1 MLNLCSKQK
10 IVMKNIV
17 LKQRA
22 ERDDLASRPY
32 YTRKH
37 IQDIA
42 PFLESSVP
50 KLITGPR
57 RAGKSVYAMQILSD
71 KNYAYLN
78 FDDTLLL
85 GAFDEDSVMQ
95 ALAEVYPGYE
105 YLLLDEVQNLHSWD
119 AWVAKLYRRGVNLVI
134 TGSNANLLSSEMATL
149 LTGRYLEIQIL
160 PFSMEETLN
169 YRGAPINAELPDERA
184 RLALEMDDY
193 LKKGGYPEIVKNREI
208 EQAYLSAMF
217 DSIILKDVAQ
227 RHKIRKITEL
237 YDLADYLISNYSNP
251 LSYNEIA
258 KELSLGSVTTVKKF
272 CGYLAEP
279 YLFFYLPRY
288 DNKLKEMKK
297 APRKVYVID
306 NGFIYTRSFELS
318 SNNGRQLENMVFIEL
333 LRRGF
338 DLKKSLFYYR
348 TSNDKEVDFVTR
360 DGRKVTSLIQV
371 SYDISKTKTRER
383 ELDALVKASEELK
396 CDNLLLI
403 TWDQNEEVNYKGKMI
418 SILSVENG
426 LTHNK
431 NTFLGNSVQ
440 D

>member
-1 MLNLCSKQK
+1 
-10 IVMKNIV
+10 MKNIV

-42 PFLESSVP
+42 PFLEANVI

-57 RAGKSVYAMQILSD
+57 RAGKSVYALQILSG

-78 FDDTLLL
+78 FDDTQLL
-85 GAFDEDSVMQ
+85 GSFNEDAVLQ

-105 YLLLDEVQNLHSWD
+105 YLLLDEVQNLDSWD
-119 AWVAKLYRRGVNLVI
+119 AWVSKLYRRGVNLVI
-134 TGSNANLLSSEMATL
+134 TGSNANLLSSEMSTL
-149 LTGRYLEIQIL
+149 LTGRYVEIQIL
-160 PFSMEETLN
+160 PFSMEETLK
-169 YRGAPINAELPDERA
+169 YREAPIKAELPDEKA
-184 RLALEMDDY
+184 KLFIEMDDY

-208 EQAYLSAMF
+208 EQAYLTALF

-258 KELSLGSVTTVKKF
+258 EELSLGSVTTVKKF

-288 DNKLKEMKK
+288 NNKLKEMKK
-297 APRKVYVID
+297 APRKVYVVD

-318 SNNGRQLENMVFIEL
+318 SNNGRQFENMVFIEL
-333 LRRGF
+333 LRRGY

-371 SYDISKTKTRER
+371 SYDISMAKTRER
-383 ELDALVKASEELK
+383 EFDALIRASEELK
-396 CDNLLLI
+396 CDDLLLI
-403 TWDQNEEVNYKGKMI
+403 TWDQDD
-418 SILSVENG
+418 ILSYKNKTIRVLSIQKWG
-426 LTHNK
+426 LY
-431 NTFLGNSVQ
+431 
-440 D
+440 

>member
-1 MLNLCSKQK
+1 
-10 IVMKNIV
+10 MKNIV

-32 YTRKH
+32 HTRDQFQNVTPYLDANV
-37 IQDIA
+37 I
-42 PFLESSVP
+42 

-57 RAGKSVYAMQILSD
+57 RAGKSVYALQILSG

-78 FDDTLLL
+78 FDDTQLL
-85 GAFDEDSVMQ
+85 GAFNEDAVMQ
-95 ALAEVYPGYE
+95 ALAEVYPGYD
-105 YLLLDEVQNLHSWD
+105 YLLLDEVQNLDSWD
-119 AWVAKLYRRGVNLVI
+119 AWVSKLYRRGVNLVI
-134 TGSNANLLSSEMATL
+134 TGSNANLLSSEMSTL
-149 LTGRYLEIQIL
+149 LTGRYVEIQIL
-160 PFSMEETLN
+160 PFSMKETLE
-169 YRGAPINAELPDERA
+169 YKEAPINAELPDEKA
-184 RLALEMDDY
+184 KLFIEMDDY
-193 LKKGGYPEIVKNREI
+193 LKKGGYPEIVKNRDI
-208 EQAYLSAMF
+208 EQAYLSALF

-227 RHKIRKITEL
+227 RHKIRKISEL

-258 KELSLGSVTTVKKF
+258 DELSLGSVTTVKKF

-288 DNKLKEMKK
+288 NNKLKEMKK

-333 LRRGF
+333 LRRGY
-338 DLKKSLFYYR
+338 DLEKSLFYYR

-371 SYDISKTKTRER
+371 SYEISKAKTRER
-383 ELDALVKASEELK
+383 EMDALVKASEELK
-396 CDNLLLI
+396 CENLLLI
-403 TWDQNEEVNYKGKMI
+403 TWDQEDSVEYKGKHI
-418 SILSVENG
+418 RIVSLVEWFA
-426 LTHNK
+426 T
-431 NTFLGNSVQ
+431 
-440 D
+440 

>member
-1 MLNLCSKQK
+1 MT
-10 IVMKNIV
+10 
-17 LKQRA
+17 
-22 ERDDLASRPY
+22 PY
-32 YTRKH
+32 LDANV
-37 IQDIA
+37 I
-42 PFLESSVP
+42 

-57 RAGKSVYAMQILSD
+57 RAGKSVYALQILAG

-78 FDDTLLL
+78 FDDTQLL
-85 GAFDEDSVMQ
+85 GAFNEDAVMQ
-95 ALAEVYPGYE
+95 ALAEVYPGYD
-105 YLLLDEVQNLHSWD
+105 YLLLDEVQNLDSWD
-119 AWVAKLYRRGVNLVI
+119 AWVSKLYRRGVNLVI
-134 TGSNANLLSSEMATL
+134 TGSNANLLSSEMSTL
-149 LTGRYLEIQIL
+149 LTGRYVEIQIL
-160 PFSMEETLN
+160 PFSMKETLE
-169 YRGAPINAELPDERA
+169 YKEAPINAELPDEKA
-184 RLALEMDDY
+184 KLFIEMDDY
-193 LKKGGYPEIVKNREI
+193 LKKGGYPEIVKNRDI
-208 EQAYLSAMF
+208 EQAYLSALF

-258 KELSLGSVTTVKKF
+258 DELSLGSVTTVKKF

-288 DNKLKEMKK
+288 NNKLKEMKK

-333 LRRGF
+333 LRRGY
-338 DLKKSLFYYR
+338 DLEKSLLYYR

-371 SYDISKTKTRER
+371 SYDISKAKTRER
-383 ELDALVKASEELK
+383 EMDALVKASEELK

-403 TWDQNEEVNYKGKMI
+403 TWDQEDSVEYKGKHI
-418 SILSVENG
+418 RIVSLVEWFA
-426 LTHNK
+426 T
-431 NTFLGNSVQ
+431 
-440 D
+440 

>member
-1 MLNLCSKQK
+1 
-10 IVMKNIV
+10 MKNIV

-37 IQDIA
+37 IQDVV
-42 PFLESSVP
+42 PYLEANVI

-57 RAGKSVYAMQILSD
+57 RAGKSVYALQILSG

-78 FDDTLLL
+78 FDDTQLL
-85 GAFDEDSVMQ
+85 GSFNEDAVLQ

-105 YLLLDEVQNLHSWD
+105 YLLLDEVQNLDSWD
-119 AWVAKLYRRGVNLVI
+119 AWVSKLYRRGVNLVI
-134 TGSNANLLSSEMATL
+134 TGSNANLLSSEMSTL
-149 LTGRYLEIQIL
+149 LTGRYVEIQIL
-160 PFSMEETLN
+160 PFSMKETLN
-169 YRGAPINAELPDERA
+169 YREAPIKAELPDEKA
-184 RLALEMDDY
+184 KLFIEMEDY

-208 EQAYLSAMF
+208 EHAYLTALF

-258 KELSLGSVTTVKKF
+258 DELSLGSVTTVKKF

-288 DNKLKEMKK
+288 NNKLKEMKK

-306 NGFIYTRSFELS
+306 NGFIFTRSFELS

-333 LRRGF
+333 LRRGY

-383 ELDALVKASEELK
+383 ELNALVKASEELK

-403 TWDQNEEVNYKGKMI
+403 TWDQEDSIEYKGRSI
-418 SILSVENG
+418 SIVSME
-426 LTHNK
+426 K
-431 NTFLGNSVQ
+431 WFIK
-440 D
+440 

>member
-85 GAFDEDSVMQ
+85 GAFDEGSVMQ

-149 LTGRYLEIQIL
+149 LTGRYLEIKIL

-279 YLFFYLPRY
+279 YLFFYLPRH

-306 NGFIYTRSFELS
+306 NGFIYTPSFELS

-403 TWDQNEEVNYKGKMI
+403 TWDQNEEVDYKGKMI

-431 NTFLGNSVQ
+431 NTFFGNSVQ

>member
-1 MLNLCSKQK
+1 MR
-10 IVMKNIV
+10 NIV

-32 YTRKH
+32 HTRDQFQNVTPYLDANV
-37 IQDIA
+37 I
-42 PFLESSVP
+42 

-57 RAGKSVYAMQILSD
+57 RAGKSVYALQILSG

-78 FDDTLLL
+78 FDDTQLL
-85 GAFDEDSVMQ
+85 GAFNEDAVMQ
-95 ALAEVYPGYE
+95 ALAEVYPGYD
-105 YLLLDEVQNLHSWD
+105 YLLLDEVQNLDSWD
-119 AWVAKLYRRGVNLVI
+119 AWVSKLYRRGVNLVI
-134 TGSNANLLSSEMATL
+134 TGSNANLLSSEMSTL
-149 LTGRYLEIQIL
+149 LTGRYVEIQIL
-160 PFSMEETLN
+160 PFSMKETLE
-169 YRGAPINAELPDERA
+169 YKEAPIDAELPDEKA
-184 RLALEMDDY
+184 KLFIEMDDY
-193 LKKGGYPEIVKNREI
+193 LKKGGYPEIVKNRDI
-208 EQAYLSAMF
+208 EQAYLSALF

-258 KELSLGSVTTVKKF
+258 DELSLGSVTTVKKF

-288 DNKLKEMKK
+288 NNKLKEMKK

-306 NGFIYTRSFELS
+306 NGLIYTRSFELS

-333 LRRGF
+333 LRRGY
-338 DLKKSLFYYR
+338 DLEKSLFYYR

-371 SYDISKTKTRER
+371 SYEISKAKTRER
-383 ELDALVKASEELK
+383 EMDALVKASEELK
-396 CDNLLLI
+396 CENLWLI
-403 TWDQNEEVNYKGKMI
+403 TWDQEDSVEYKGKHI
-418 SILSVENG
+418 RIVSLVEWFA
-426 LTHNK
+426 T
-431 NTFLGNSVQ
+431 
-440 D
+440 

>member
-1 MLNLCSKQK
+1 
-10 IVMKNIV
+10 MKNIV
-17 LKQRA
+17 IKQRA
-22 ERDDLASRPY
+22 ERDALASRPY

-37 IQDIA
+37 IQDVA
-42 PFLESSVP
+42 PYLEANII

-57 RAGKSVYAMQILSD
+57 RAGKSVYALQILSG

-78 FDDTLLL
+78 FDDTQLL
-85 GAFDEDSVMQ
+85 GSFDEDAVMQ

-105 YLLLDEVQNLHSWD
+105 YLLLDEVQNLDSWD
-119 AWVAKLYRRGVNLVI
+119 AWVSKLYRRGVNLVI
-134 TGSNANLLSSEMATL
+134 TGSNANLLSSEMSTL
-149 LTGRYLEIQIL
+149 LTGRYVEIQIL
-160 PFSMEETLN
+160 PFSMEESLK
-169 YRGAPINAELPDERA
+169 YREAPIDAELPEEKA
-184 RLALEMDDY
+184 KLFIEMDDY

-208 EQAYLSAMF
+208 EQAYLTALF

-258 KELSLGSVTTVKKF
+258 GELSLGSVTTVKKF

-288 DNKLKEMKK
+288 NNNLKEMKK
-297 APRKVYVID
+297 APRKVYIID

-333 LRRGF
+333 LRRGYN
-338 DLKKSLFYYR
+338 LKKSLFYYR

-371 SYDISKTKTRER
+371 SYDISKAKTRER

-396 CDNLLLI
+396 CDNLLII
-403 TWDQNEEVNYKGKMI
+403 TWAVNDRIEYREK
-418 SILSVENG
+418 SIRIVSAQHLNLCS
-426 LTHNK
+426 
-431 NTFLGNSVQ
+431 FI
-440 D
+440 

>member
-1 MLNLCSKQK
+1 
-10 IVMKNIV
+10 MKNIV

-37 IQDIA
+37 IQNVA
-42 PFLESSVP
+42 PYLEANVI

-57 RAGKSVYAMQILSD
+57 RAGKSVYALQILSG

-78 FDDTLLL
+78 FDDTQLL
-85 GAFDEDSVMQ
+85 GAFDEDAVMQ

-105 YLLLDEVQNLHSWD
+105 YLLLDEVQNLDSWD
-119 AWVAKLYRRGVNLVI
+119 AWVSKLSRRGVNLVI
-134 TGSNANLLSSEMATL
+134 TGSNANLLSSEMSTF
-149 LTGRYLEIQIL
+149 LTGRYVEIQIL
-160 PFSMEETLN
+160 PFSMEETLK
-169 YRGAPINAELPDERA
+169 YREAPINAELPDEKA
-184 RLALEMDDY
+184 KLFIEMDDY

-208 EQAYLSAMF
+208 EQAYLTALF

-227 RHKIRKITEL
+227 RHRIRKITEL

-258 KELSLGSVTTVKKF
+258 EELSLGSVTTVKKF

-288 DNKLKEMKK
+288 NNKLKVMKK
-297 APRKVYVID
+297 APRKVYIID

-333 LRRGF
+333 LRRGY

-371 SYDISKTKTRER
+371 SYDISKNKTRER
-383 ELDALVKASEELK
+383 EFDSLVKASEELN
-396 CDNLLLI
+396 CDKLILI
-403 TWDQNEEVNYKGKMI
+403 TWDQDESFNYRGKNI
-418 SILSVENG
+418 SVVSLQKWFSDN
-426 LTHNK
+426 NA
-431 NTFLGNSVQ
+431 
-440 D
+440 

>member
-1 MLNLCSKQK
+1 
-10 IVMKNIV
+10 MKNIV

-37 IQDIA
+37 IQDVT
-42 PFLESSVP
+42 PYLEANVI

-57 RAGKSVYAMQILSD
+57 RAGKSVYALQILSG

-78 FDDTLLL
+78 FDDTQLLS
-85 GAFDEDSVMQ
+85 AFNEDSVMQ
-95 ALAEVYPGYE
+95 ALAEVYPNYE
-105 YLLLDEVQNLHSWD
+105 YLLLDEVQNLDSWD
-119 AWVAKLYRRGVNLVI
+119 AWVSKLYRRGVNLVI
-134 TGSNANLLSSEMATL
+134 TGSNANLLSSEMSTL
-149 LTGRYLEIQIL
+149 LTGRYVEIQIL
-160 PFSMEETLN
+160 PFSMEETLT
-169 YRGAPINAELPDERA
+169 YKDAPINAELPDEKA
-184 RLALEMDDY
+184 KLYLVMDDY

-208 EQAYLSAMF
+208 EQAYLSALF

-258 KELSLGSVTTVKKF
+258 DELSLGSVTTVKKF

-306 NGFIYTRSFELS
+306 NGFIFTRSFELS

-396 CDNLLLI
+396 CEKLLLI
-403 TWDQNEEVNYKGKMI
+403 TWDKEDSVEYKGK
-418 SILSVENG
+418 SIRIAPVYKWLSE
-426 LTHNK
+426 
-431 NTFLGNSVQ
+431 
-440 D
+440 

>member
-1 MLNLCSKQK
+1 
-10 IVMKNIV
+10 MKNIV
-17 LKQRA
+17 IKQRA

-37 IQDIA
+37 LQDVA
-42 PFLESSVP
+42 PYLEADVI

-57 RAGKSVYAMQILSD
+57 RAGKSVYALQILSG

-78 FDDTLLL
+78 FDDTQLL
-85 GAFDEDSVMQ
+85 GSFDEDAVMQ

-105 YLLLDEVQNLHSWD
+105 YLLLDEVQNLDSWD
-119 AWVAKLYRRGVNLVI
+119 AWVSKLYRRGVNLVI
-134 TGSNANLLSSEMATL
+134 TGSNANLLSSEMSTL
-149 LTGRYLEIQIL
+149 LTGRYVEIQIL
-160 PFSMEETLN
+160 PFSMEESLK
-169 YRGAPINAELPDERA
+169 YREASIDAELPEEKA
-184 RLALEMDDY
+184 KLFIEMDDY

-208 EQAYLSAMF
+208 EQAYLTALF

-258 KELSLGSVTTVKKF
+258 GELSLGSVTTVKKF

-288 DNKLKEMKK
+288 NNKLKEMKK
-297 APRKVYVID
+297 APRKVYIID

-333 LRRGF
+333 LRRGYN
-338 DLKKSLFYYR
+338 LKKSLFYYR

-371 SYDISKTKTRER
+371 SYDISKAKTRER

-396 CDNLLLI
+396 CDNLLII
-403 TWDQNEEVNYKGKMI
+403 TWAVNDRIEYREK
-418 SILSVENG
+418 SIRIVSAQHLNLCS
-426 LTHNK
+426 
-431 NTFLGNSVQ
+431 FI
-440 D
+440 

>member
-1 MLNLCSKQK
+1 
-10 IVMKNIV
+10 MKNIV
-17 LKQRA
+17 LKQRV

-32 YTRKH
+32 YIRKH
-37 IQDIA
+37 ILDIA

-134 TGSNANLLSSEMATL
+134 TGSNANLLSSEMSTL
-149 LTGRYLEIQIL
+149 LTGRYVEIQIL
-160 PFSMEETLN
+160 PFSMEETLK
-169 YRGAPINAELPDERA
+169 YRGAPINAKLPDERA
-184 RLALEMDDY
+184 ELALEIDDY

-208 EQAYLSAMF
+208 EQTYLSALF

-258 KELSLGSVTTVKKF
+258 EELSLGSVTTVKKF

-403 TWDQNEEVNYKGKMI
+403 TWDKEDSVDYKGKVI
-418 SILSVENG
+418 RIEPVYKWLSE
-426 LTHNK
+426 
-431 NTFLGNSVQ
+431 
-440 D
+440 

>member
-1 MLNLCSKQK
+1 
-10 IVMKNIV
+10 
-17 LKQRA
+17 
-22 ERDDLASRPY
+22 
-32 YTRKH
+32 
-37 IQDIA
+37 
-42 PFLESSVP
+42 
-50 KLITGPR
+50 
-57 RAGKSVYAMQILSD
+57 MQILSD

-85 GAFDEDSVMQ
+85 GAFDEGSVMQ

-149 LTGRYLEIQIL
+149 LTGRYLEIKIL

-426 LTHNK
+426 FTHNK
-431 NTFLGNSVQ
+431 NTFFGNSVQ

>member
-1 MLNLCSKQK
+1 
-10 IVMKNIV
+10 MKNIV

-57 RAGKSVYAMQILSD
+57 RAGKSVYAMQQILSD

-85 GAFDEDSVMQ
+85 GAFDEGSVMQ

-149 LTGRYLEIQIL
+149 LTGRYLEIKIL

-431 NTFLGNSVQ
+431 NTFFWNSVQ

>member
-1 MLNLCSKQK
+1 
-10 IVMKNIV
+10 MKNIV

-37 IQDIA
+37 IQDVA
-42 PFLESSVP
+42 PYLEANVI

-57 RAGKSVYAMQILSD
+57 RAGKSVYALQILSG

-78 FDDTLLL
+78 FDDTQLL
-85 GAFDEDSVMQ
+85 GSFNEDAVMQ

-105 YLLLDEVQNLHSWD
+105 YLLLDEVQNLDSWD
-119 AWVAKLYRRGVNLVI
+119 AWVSKLYRRGVNLVI
-134 TGSNANLLSSEMATL
+134 TGSNANLLSSEMSTL
-149 LTGRYLEIQIL
+149 LTGRYVEIQIL
-160 PFSMEETLN
+160 PFSVEETLE
-169 YRGAPINAELPDERA
+169 YREAPIDAELPDEKA
-184 RLALEMDDY
+184 KLLIEMDDY

-208 EQAYLSAMF
+208 EQSYLNALF

-258 KELSLGSVTTVKKF
+258 EELSLGSVTTVKKF

-288 DNKLKEMKK
+288 NNKLKEMKK
-297 APRKVYVID
+297 APRKVYVVD

-333 LRRGF
+333 LRRGY
-338 DLKKSLFYYR
+338 DQKKSIFYYR

-371 SYDISKTKTRER
+371 SYDISKAKTRER
-383 ELDALVKASEELK
+383 ELDALVKASEELQ

-403 TWDQNEEVNYKGKMI
+403 TWDREETVTYHDKRI
-418 SILSVENG
+418 LILSASEWFYSFCV
-426 LTHNK
+426 
-431 NTFLGNSVQ
+431 
-440 D
+440 

>member
-1 MLNLCSKQK
+1 
-10 IVMKNIV
+10 MKNIV
-17 LKQRA
+17 IKQRA
-22 ERDDLASRPY
+22 ERDALASRPY

-37 IQDIA
+37 IQDVA
-42 PFLESSVP
+42 PYLEANII

-57 RAGKSVYAMQILSD
+57 RAGKSVYALQILSG

-78 FDDTLLL
+78 FDDTQLL
-85 GAFDEDSVMQ
+85 GSFDEDAVMQ

-105 YLLLDEVQNLHSWD
+105 YLLLDEVQNLDSWD
-119 AWVAKLYRRGVNLVI
+119 AWVSKLYRRGVNLVI
-134 TGSNANLLSSEMATL
+134 TGSNANLLSSEMSTL
-149 LTGRYLEIQIL
+149 LTGRYVEIQIL
-160 PFSMEETLN
+160 PFSMEESLK
-169 YRGAPINAELPDERA
+169 YREAPIDAELPEEKA
-184 RLALEMDDY
+184 KLFIEMDDY

-208 EQAYLSAMF
+208 EQAYLTALF

-258 KELSLGSVTTVKKF
+258 DELTLGSVTTVKRF
-272 CGYLAEP
+272 CGFLAEP

-288 DNKLKEMKK
+288 NNTLKEMKK

-333 LRRGF
+333 LRRGY

-371 SYDISKTKTRER
+371 SYDISKAKTRER

-396 CDNLLLI
+396 CDNLLII
-403 TWDQNEEVNYKGKMI
+403 TWAVNDRIEYREK
-418 SILSVENG
+418 SIRIVSAQHLNLCS
-426 LTHNK
+426 
-431 NTFLGNSVQ
+431 FI
-440 D
+440 

>member
-1 MLNLCSKQK
+1 
-10 IVMKNIV
+10 MKNIV

-37 IQDIA
+37 IQNIA
-42 PFLESSVP
+42 PFLEANVI

-57 RAGKSVYAMQILSD
+57 RAGKSVYALQILSG

-78 FDDTLLL
+78 FDDTQLL
-85 GAFDEDSVMQ
+85 GAFNEDAVMQ

-105 YLLLDEVQNLHSWD
+105 YLLLDEIQNLDSWD
-119 AWVAKLYRRGVNLVI
+119 AWVSKLYRRGMNLVI
-134 TGSNANLLSSEMATL
+134 TGSNANLLSSEMSTL
-149 LTGRYLEIQIL
+149 LTGRYLEIQMF
-160 PFSMEETLN
+160 PFSMEETLK
-169 YRGAPINAELPDERA
+169 YREVPTNAELPDEKA
-184 RLALEMDDY
+184 RLFIEMDDY

-208 EQAYLSAMF
+208 EQAYLTALF

-258 KELSLGSVTTVKKF
+258 EELSLGSVTTVKKF

-288 DNKLKEMKK
+288 NNKLKEMKK

-333 LRRGF
+333 LRRGYN
-338 DLKKSLFYYR
+338 LKKSLFYYR

-371 SYDISKTKTRER
+371 SYDISKAKTRER

-396 CDNLLLI
+396 CDNLLII
-403 TWDQNEEVNYKGKMI
+403 TWAVNDRIEYREK
-418 SILSVENG
+418 SIRIVSAQHLNLCSFV
-426 LTHNK
+426 
-431 NTFLGNSVQ
+431 
-440 D
+440 

>member
-1 MLNLCSKQK
+1 
-10 IVMKNIV
+10 MKNIV

-37 IQDIA
+37 IQDVA
-42 PFLESSVP
+42 PYLEANVI

-57 RAGKSVYAMQILSD
+57 RAGKSVYALQILSG

-78 FDDTLLL
+78 FDDTQLL
-85 GAFDEDSVMQ
+85 GAFNEDAVMQ

-105 YLLLDEVQNLHSWD
+105 YLLLDEVQNLDSWD
-119 AWVAKLYRRGVNLVI
+119 AWVSKLYRRGVNLVI
-134 TGSNANLLSSEMATL
+134 TGSNANLLSSEMSTL
-149 LTGRYLEIQIL
+149 LTGRYVEIQIL
-160 PFSMEETLN
+160 PFSMEETLK
-169 YRGAPINAELPDERA
+169 YREVPVNAELPDEKA
-184 RLALEMDDY
+184 KLFIEMDDY

-208 EQAYLSAMF
+208 EQAYLTALF

-258 KELSLGSVTTVKKF
+258 EELSLGSVTTVKKF

-288 DNKLKEMKK
+288 NNKLKEMKK
-297 APRKVYVID
+297 APRKVYVVD
-306 NGFIYTRSFELS
+306 NGLIYTRSFELS

-333 LRRGF
+333 LRRGY

-348 TSNDKEVDFVTR
+348 TSNDKEVDFVIR

-396 CDNLLLI
+396 CDNLMLI
-403 TWDQNEEVNYKGKMI
+403 TWNHDGSVEYKGKSIRII
-418 SILSVENG
+418 SMDKWFIE
-426 LTHNK
+426 
-431 NTFLGNSVQ
+431 
-440 D
+440 

>member
-1 MLNLCSKQK
+1 
-10 IVMKNIV
+10 MKNIV

-22 ERDDLASRPY
+22 ERDGLASRSY

-37 IQDIA
+37 IQDVT
-42 PFLESSVP
+42 PYLEANVI

-57 RAGKSVYAMQILSD
+57 RAGKSVYALQILSG

-78 FDDTLLL
+78 FDDTQLL
-85 GAFDEDSVMQ
+85 GAFDEDAVMQ
-95 ALAEVYPGYE
+95 ALAEVYPSYE
-105 YLLLDEVQNLHSWD
+105 FLLLDEVQNLESWD
-119 AWVAKLYRRGVNLVI
+119 AWVSKLFRRGVNMVI
-134 TGSNANLLSSEMATL
+134 TGSNANLLSSEMSTL
-149 LTGRYLEIQIL
+149 LTGRYVEIQLL
-160 PFSMEETLN
+160 PFSMEETLK
-169 YRGAPINAELPDERA
+169 YREAPVHAELPEEKA
-184 RLALEMDDY
+184 KLALEMDDY

-208 EQAYLSAMF
+208 EQAYLSTLF

-258 KELSLGSVTTVKKF
+258 EDLSLGSVTTVKKF

-288 DNKLKEMKK
+288 NNKLKEMKK

-333 LRRGF
+333 LRRGY

-371 SYDISKTKTRER
+371 SYDISKAKTRER
-383 ELDALVKASEELK
+383 EFDALIKASEELK

-403 TWDQNEEVNYKGKMI
+403 TWNQDD
-418 SILSVENG
+418 ILSYENKSIRV
-426 LTHNK
+426 LSIQNWAYPR
-431 NTFLGNSVQ
+431 
-440 D
+440 

>member
-431 NTFLGNSVQ
+431 NTFFGNSVQ

>member
-1 MLNLCSKQK
+1 
-10 IVMKNIV
+10 MKNIV

-37 IQDIA
+37 IQDVA
-42 PFLESSVP
+42 PYLEANVI

-57 RAGKSVYAMQILSD
+57 RAGKSVYALQILSG

-78 FDDTLLL
+78 FDDTQLL
-85 GAFDEDSVMQ
+85 GAFNEDAVMQ

-105 YLLLDEVQNLHSWD
+105 YLLLDEIQNLDSWD
-119 AWVAKLYRRGVNLVI
+119 AWVSKLYRRGVNLVI
-134 TGSNANLLSSEMATL
+134 TGSNANLLSSEMSTL
-149 LTGRYLEIQIL
+149 LTGRYVEIQIL
-160 PFSMEETLN
+160 PFSMEETLK
-169 YRGAPINAELPDERA
+169 YREVPVNAELPDEKA
-184 RLALEMDDY
+184 KLFIEMDDY

-208 EQAYLSAMF
+208 EQAYLTALF

-258 KELSLGSVTTVKKF
+258 EELSLGSVTTVKKF

-279 YLFFYLPRY
+279 YLFFYLPRFN
-288 DNKLKEMKK
+288 NKLKEMKK
-297 APRKVYVID
+297 APRKVYVVD
-306 NGFIYTRSFELS
+306 NGLIYTRSFELS

-333 LRRGF
+333 LRRGY

-348 TSNDKEVDFVTR
+348 TSNDKEVDFVIR

-396 CDNLLLI
+396 CDNLMLI
-403 TWDQNEEVNYKGKMI
+403 SWNHDGSVEYKGKSIRII
-418 SILSVENG
+418 SMDKWFIE
-426 LTHNK
+426 
-431 NTFLGNSVQ
+431 
-440 D
+440 

>member
-1 MLNLCSKQK
+1 
-10 IVMKNIV
+10 MKSIV

-37 IQDIA
+37 IQDVA
-42 PFLESSVP
+42 PYLGANVI

-57 RAGKSVYAMQILSD
+57 RAGKSVYALQILSG

-78 FDDTLLL
+78 FDDTQLL
-85 GAFDEDSVMQ
+85 GAFNEDAVMQ

-105 YLLLDEVQNLHSWD
+105 YLLLDEIQNLDAWD
-119 AWVAKLYRRGVNLVI
+119 AWVSKLYRRGVNLVI
-134 TGSNANLLSSEMATL
+134 TGSNANLLSSEMSTL
-149 LTGRYLEIQIL
+149 LTGRYVEIQIL
-160 PFSMEETLN
+160 PFSMEETLK
-169 YRGAPINAELPDERA
+169 YREVPVNAELPDEKA
-184 RLALEMDDY
+184 KLFIEMDDY

-208 EQAYLSAMF
+208 EQAYLTALF

-258 KELSLGSVTTVKKF
+258 EELSLGSVTTVKKF

-279 YLFFYLPRY
+279 YLFFYLPRFN
-288 DNKLKEMKK
+288 NKLKEMKK
-297 APRKVYVID
+297 APRKVYVVD
-306 NGFIYTRSFELS
+306 NGLIYTRSFELS

-333 LRRGF
+333 LRRGYV
-338 DLKKSLFYYR
+338 LKKSLFYYR
-348 TSNDKEVDFVTR
+348 TSNDKEVDFVIR
-360 DGRKVTSLIQV
+360 DGRKVISLVQV

-396 CDNLLLI
+396 CDNLMLI
-403 TWDQNEEVNYKGKMI
+403 SWNHDG
-418 SILSVENG
+418 SVEYRG
-426 LTHNK
+426 K
-431 NTFLGNSVQ
+431 SIRIISMDKWFIE
-440 D
+440 

>member
-1 MLNLCSKQK
+1 MR
-10 IVMKNIV
+10 NIV

-32 YTRKH
+32 HTRDQFQNVTPYLDANV
-37 IQDIA
+37 I
-42 PFLESSVP
+42 

-57 RAGKSVYAMQILSD
+57 RAGKSVYALQILSG

-78 FDDTLLL
+78 FDDTQLL
-85 GAFDEDSVMQ
+85 GAFNEDAVMQ
-95 ALAEVYPGYE
+95 ALAEVYPGYD
-105 YLLLDEVQNLHSWD
+105 YLLLDEVQNLDSWD
-119 AWVAKLYRRGVNLVI
+119 AWVSKLYRRGVNLVI
-134 TGSNANLLSSEMATL
+134 TGSNANLLSSEMSTL
-149 LTGRYLEIQIL
+149 LTGRYVEIQIL
-160 PFSMEETLN
+160 PFSMKETLE
-169 YRGAPINAELPDERA
+169 YKEAPIDAELPDEKA
-184 RLALEMDDY
+184 KLFIEMDEY
-193 LKKGGYPEIVKNREI
+193 LKKGGYPEIVKNRDI
-208 EQAYLSAMF
+208 EQAYLSALF

-258 KELSLGSVTTVKKF
+258 DELSLGSVTTVKKF

-288 DNKLKEMKK
+288 NNKLKEMKK

-333 LRRGF
+333 LRRGY
-338 DLKKSLFYYR
+338 DLEKSLFYYR
-348 TSNDKEVDFVTR
+348 TTNDKEVDFVTR

-371 SYDISKTKTRER
+371 SYEISKAKTRER
-383 ELDALVKASEELK
+383 EMDALVKASEELK
-396 CDNLLLI
+396 CENLLLI
-403 TWDQNEEVNYKGKMI
+403 TWDQEDSVEYKGKHI
-418 SILSVENG
+418 RIVSLVEWFA
-426 LTHNK
+426 T
-431 NTFLGNSVQ
+431 
-440 D
+440 

>member
-1 MLNLCSKQK
+1 MR
-10 IVMKNIV
+10 NIV

-32 YTRKH
+32 HTREY
-37 IQDIA
+37 IQDVSPCLDANVI
-42 PFLESSVP
+42 

-57 RAGKSVYAMQILSD
+57 RAGKSVYALQILSG

-78 FDDTLLL
+78 FDDTQLL
-85 GAFDEDSVMQ
+85 GAFNEDAVMQ
-95 ALAEVYPGYE
+95 ALAEVYPGYD
-105 YLLLDEVQNLHSWD
+105 YLLLDEVQNLDSWD
-119 AWVAKLYRRGVNLVI
+119 AWVSKLYRRGVNLVI
-134 TGSNANLLSSEMATL
+134 TGSNANLLSSEMSTL
-149 LTGRYLEIQIL
+149 LTGRYVEIEIL
-160 PFSMEETLN
+160 PFSMKETLE
-169 YRGAPINAELPDERA
+169 YKEAPIDAELPDEKA
-184 RLALEMDDY
+184 KLFIEMDDY
-193 LKKGGYPEIVKNREI
+193 LKKGGYPEIVKNRDI
-208 EQAYLSAMF
+208 EQAYLSALF

-258 KELSLGSVTTVKKF
+258 DELSLGSVTTVKKF

-288 DNKLKEMKK
+288 NNKLKEMKK

-333 LRRGF
+333 LRRGY
-338 DLKKSLFYYR
+338 DLEKSLFYYR
-348 TSNDKEVDFVTR
+348 TTNDKEVDFVTR

-371 SYDISKTKTRER
+371 SYEISKAKTRER
-383 ELDALVKASEELK
+383 EMDALVKASEELK
-396 CDNLLLI
+396 CENLLLI
-403 TWDQNEEVNYKGKMI
+403 TWDQEDSVEYKGKHI
-418 SILSVENG
+418 RIVSLVEWFA
-426 LTHNK
+426 T
-431 NTFLGNSVQ
+431 
-440 D
+440 

>member
-1 MLNLCSKQK
+1 
-10 IVMKNIV
+10 MKNIV

-32 YTRKH
+32 YTRKR
-37 IQDIA
+37 IQDVA
-42 PFLESSVP
+42 PYLEANVI

-57 RAGKSVYAMQILSD
+57 RAGKSVYALQILSG

-78 FDDTLLL
+78 FDDTQLL
-85 GAFDEDSVMQ
+85 GAFNEDAVMQ

-105 YLLLDEVQNLHSWD
+105 YLLLDEIQNLDSWD
-119 AWVAKLYRRGVNLVI
+119 AWVSKLYRRGVNLVI
-134 TGSNANLLSSEMATL
+134 TGSNANLLSSEMSTL
-149 LTGRYLEIQIL
+149 LTGRYVEIQIL
-160 PFSMEETLN
+160 PFSMEETLK
-169 YRGAPINAELPDERA
+169 YREVPVNAELPDEKA
-184 RLALEMDDY
+184 KLFIEMDDY

-208 EQAYLSAMF
+208 EQAYLTALF

-258 KELSLGSVTTVKKF
+258 EELSLGSVTTVKKF

-279 YLFFYLPRY
+279 YLFFYLPRFN
-288 DNKLKEMKK
+288 NKLKEMKK
-297 APRKVYVID
+297 APRKVYVVD
-306 NGFIYTRSFELS
+306 NGLIYTRSFELS

-333 LRRGF
+333 LRRGY

-348 TSNDKEVDFVTR
+348 TSNDKEVDFVIR

-396 CDNLLLI
+396 CDNLMLI
-403 TWDQNEEVNYKGKMI
+403 TWNHDGSVEYKGKSIRII
-418 SILSVENG
+418 SMDKWFIE
-426 LTHNK
+426 
-431 NTFLGNSVQ
+431 
-440 D
+440 

>member
-1 MLNLCSKQK
+1 
-10 IVMKNIV
+10 MKNIV

-85 GAFDEDSVMQ
+85 GAFDEGSVMQ

-149 LTGRYLEIQIL
+149 LTGRYLEIKIL

-431 NTFLGNSVQ
+431 NTFFGNSVQ

>member
-1 MLNLCSKQK
+1 
-10 IVMKNIV
+10 MKNIV

-57 RAGKSVYAMQILSD
+57 RAGKSVYAMQQILSD

-85 GAFDEDSVMQ
+85 GAFDEGSVMQ

-149 LTGRYLEIQIL
+149 LTGRYLEIKIL

-258 KELSLGSVTTVKKF
+258 KDLSLGSVTTVKKF

-431 NTFLGNSVQ
+431 NTFFGNSVQ

>member
-1 MLNLCSKQK
+1 
-10 IVMKNIV
+10 MKSIV

-37 IQDIA
+37 IQDVA
-42 PFLESSVP
+42 PYLEANVI

-57 RAGKSVYAMQILSD
+57 RAGKSVYALQILSG

-78 FDDTLLL
+78 FDDTQLL
-85 GAFDEDSVMQ
+85 GAFNEDAVMQ

-105 YLLLDEVQNLHSWD
+105 YLLLDEIQNLDSWD
-119 AWVAKLYRRGVNLVI
+119 AWVSKLYRRGVNLVI
-134 TGSNANLLSSEMATL
+134 TGSNANLLSSEMSTL
-149 LTGRYLEIQIL
+149 LTGRYVEIQIL
-160 PFSMEETLN
+160 PFSMEETLK
-169 YRGAPINAELPDERA
+169 YREVPVNAELPDEKA
-184 RLALEMDDY
+184 KLFIEMDDY

-208 EQAYLSAMF
+208 EQAYLTALF

-258 KELSLGSVTTVKKF
+258 EELSLGSVTTVKKF

-279 YLFFYLPRY
+279 YLFFYLPRFN
-288 DNKLKEMKK
+288 NKLKEMKK
-297 APRKVYVID
+297 APRKVYVVD
-306 NGFIYTRSFELS
+306 NGLIYTRSFELS

-333 LRRGF
+333 LRRGY

-348 TSNDKEVDFVTR
+348 TSNDKEVDFVIR

-396 CDNLLLI
+396 CDNLMLI
-403 TWDQNEEVNYKGKMI
+403 SWNHDG
-418 SILSVENG
+418 SVEYRG
-426 LTHNK
+426 K
-431 NTFLGNSVQ
+431 SIRIISMDKWFIE
-440 D
+440 

>member
-1 MLNLCSKQK
+1 
-10 IVMKNIV
+10 MKNIV
-17 LKQRA
+17 IKQRA

-37 IQDIA
+37 LQDVA
-42 PFLESSVP
+42 PYLEADVI

-57 RAGKSVYAMQILSD
+57 RAGKSVYALQILSG

-78 FDDTLLL
+78 FDDTQLL
-85 GAFDEDSVMQ
+85 GSFDEDAVMQ

-105 YLLLDEVQNLHSWD
+105 YLLLDEVQNLDSWD
-119 AWVAKLYRRGVNLVI
+119 AWVSKLYRRGVNLVI
-134 TGSNANLLSSEMATL
+134 TGSNANLLSSEMSTL
-149 LTGRYLEIQIL
+149 LTGRYVEIQIL
-160 PFSMEETLN
+160 PFSMEESLK
-169 YRGAPINAELPDERA
+169 YREAPIDAELPEEKA
-184 RLALEMDDY
+184 KLFIEMDDY

-208 EQAYLSAMF
+208 EQAYLTALF

-258 KELSLGSVTTVKKF
+258 EELSLGSVTTVKKF

-288 DNKLKEMKK
+288 NNKLKEMKK
-297 APRKVYVID
+297 APRKVYVVD

-333 LRRGF
+333 LRRGY

-371 SYDISKTKTRER
+371 SYDISKAKTRER

-396 CDNLLLI
+396 CDNLLII
-403 TWDQNEEVNYKGKMI
+403 TWAVNDRIEYREK
-418 SILSVENG
+418 SIRIVSAQHLNLCSFV
-426 LTHNK
+426 
-431 NTFLGNSVQ
+431 
-440 D
+440 

>member
-1 MLNLCSKQK
+1 
-10 IVMKNIV
+10 MKNIV

-37 IQDIA
+37 IQDVA
-42 PFLESSVP
+42 PYLETNVI

-57 RAGKSVYAMQILSD
+57 RAGKSVYALQILSG

-78 FDDTLLL
+78 FDDTQLL
-85 GAFDEDSVMQ
+85 GAFNEDAVMQ

-105 YLLLDEVQNLHSWD
+105 YLLLDEIQNLDSWD
-119 AWVAKLYRRGVNLVI
+119 AWVSKLYRRGVNLVI
-134 TGSNANLLSSEMATL
+134 TGSNANLLSSEMSTL
-149 LTGRYLEIQIL
+149 LTGRYVEIQIL
-160 PFSMEETLN
+160 PFSMEETLK
-169 YRGAPINAELPDERA
+169 YREVPVNAELPDEKA
-184 RLALEMDDY
+184 KLFIEMDDY

-208 EQAYLSAMF
+208 EQAYLTALF

-258 KELSLGSVTTVKKF
+258 EELSLGSVTTVKKF

-279 YLFFYLPRY
+279 YLFFYLPRFN
-288 DNKLKEMKK
+288 NKLKEMKK
-297 APRKVYVID
+297 APRKVYVVD
-306 NGFIYTRSFELS
+306 NGLIYTRSFELS

-333 LRRGF
+333 LRRGY

-348 TSNDKEVDFVTR
+348 TSNDKEVDFVIR

-396 CDNLLLI
+396 CDNLMLI
-403 TWDQNEEVNYKGKMI
+403 TWNHDGSVEYKGKSIRII
-418 SILSVENG
+418 SMDKWFIE
-426 LTHNK
+426 
-431 NTFLGNSVQ
+431 
-440 D
+440 

>member
-1 MLNLCSKQK
+1 MR
-10 IVMKNIV
+10 NIV

-32 YTRKH
+32 HTREP
-37 IQDIA
+37 IQDVTPYLDANVI
-42 PFLESSVP
+42 

-57 RAGKSVYAMQILSD
+57 RAGKSVYALQILAG

-78 FDDTLLL
+78 FDDTQLL
-85 GAFDEDSVMQ
+85 GAFNEDAVMQ
-95 ALAEVYPGYE
+95 ALAEVYPGYD
-105 YLLLDEVQNLHSWD
+105 YLLLDEVQNLDSWD
-119 AWVAKLYRRGVNLVI
+119 AWVSKLYRRGVNLVI
-134 TGSNANLLSSEMATL
+134 TGSNANLLSSEMSTL
-149 LTGRYLEIQIL
+149 LTGRYVEIQIL
-160 PFSMEETLN
+160 PFSMKETLE
-169 YRGAPINAELPDERA
+169 YKEAPINAELPDEKA
-184 RLALEMDDY
+184 KLFIEMDDY
-193 LKKGGYPEIVKNREI
+193 LKKGGYPEIVKNRDI
-208 EQAYLSAMF
+208 EQAYLSALF

-258 KELSLGSVTTVKKF
+258 DELSLGSVTTVKKF

-288 DNKLKEMKK
+288 NNKLKEMKK

-333 LRRGF
+333 LRRGY
-338 DLKKSLFYYR
+338 DLEKSLFYYR

-371 SYDISKTKTRER
+371 SYDISKAKTRER
-383 ELDALVKASEELK
+383 EMDALVKASEELK
-396 CDNLLLI
+396 CDNLWLI
-403 TWDQNEEVNYKGKMI
+403 TWDQEDSVEYKGKHI
-418 SILSVENG
+418 RIVSLVEWFA
-426 LTHNK
+426 T
-431 NTFLGNSVQ
+431 
-440 D
+440 